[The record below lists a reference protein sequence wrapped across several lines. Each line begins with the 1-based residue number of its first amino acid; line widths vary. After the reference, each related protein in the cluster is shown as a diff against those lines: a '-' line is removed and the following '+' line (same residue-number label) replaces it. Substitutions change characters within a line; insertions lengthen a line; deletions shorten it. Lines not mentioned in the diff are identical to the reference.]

1 MLLLVRY
8 YEGRELVSKL
18 MSVFVG
24 LSILLL
30 RQERE
35 LNSKPVVLP
44 SVISVFL
51 LSDLGSLGL
60 GTFLMKLPGVI
71 MMEHALNPC
80 FSSLIQWNLWCD
92 HQKGL

>member
-1 MLLLVRY
+1 MRY

-35 LNSKPVVLP
+35 LNSKPVV
-44 SVISVFL
+44 FTQCHFC
-51 LSDLGSLGL
+51 LSPLGL
-60 GTFLMKLPGVI
+60 GLFRSWYI
-71 MMEHALNPC
+71 FNEIAR
-80 FSSLIQWNLWCD
+80 CD
-92 HQKGL
+92 HDGACLKSLLLLFDPVESLV